1 MPPENTT
8 LFFHALEWRRS
19 GEEGHNIS
27 IVTPPVTEPRSGDE
41 EGDNVN
47 RVTPT
52 VIEPNIRLG
61 DDVAESELVLE
72 EFEHPGKTNIT
83 STSPGELNEGTRERL
98 KSGSVGSPSV
108 SHPSTGSVR
117 VGPRG
122 SNVLWGSEDGVVHI
136 RRLPRH
142 KSKKHQ
148 AVMEDDDSLTHEEMI
163 GTEELSPHVHSN
175 TTTHVTTHTQG
186 TGDPSTQEEI
196 IVTQET
202 EELSPHIHNTTT
214 HVTTHTQGTGE
225 MIATQETKEL
235 SPHTHNTTTHVIT
248 HTQAT
253 EDPAQEQTYEGRLL
267 VNTEGTADT
276 PTQRFEEITNTDEKQ
291 EIPTLVP
298 DVWVTERPRGNTDE
312 AENPATQPHG
322 ENIINTDIIEDIPS
336 LASDVWVT
344 DSPATEDW
352 LTDTPEEEKDIEEGL
367 IRSENAPEVR
377 LTSNEDDLRRDGPQ
391 GWQTVTYEESSTEGF
406 DKSAANV
413 YPGSE
418 WSTVSPDEQLTSLP
432 EDWLTSTPHPEDD
445 WLMTIPQD
453 DEQVTDLHERLP
465 SLPSILPS
473 LSPTPSIHT
482 PTAPPSLPPTP
493 SPQDTVE
500 DSLRITTRGL
510 DFLLEASPTG
520 QSSVDATEFPKDD
533 LFTLDLTITT
543 TREGLNADARD
554 VTFDPSQI
562 AKATSY
568 EGSSYPTATRSAT
581 VTTTWVDNDQFATL
595 EHQNLTLN
603 EELVRPSA
611 VGDLSDLSTEL
622 RGHGQGSE
630 DVEMSTPEVN
640 EEFAMPQLNGL
651 SEGTYEGSDSHGRSD
666 SLSQTHPSIPEVR
679 DGDTTTPSSLTE
691 TQNENSTE
699 SPIQNGDSTEREKQN
714 EDSTDFHERLPSLPS
729 EDSTETQ
736 KQDEDSTEQPGT
748 TFEYSIHQNHVNT
761 SGVRLAGHPNL
772 NLTGVRSESTAKGSA
787 NKTEEAVMY
796 EIPVVIR
803 NHGQALT
810 PSMVVALSV
819 CCAVVMVLA
828 ALSVALWV
836 CRRHRNRSKIYLSRE
851 AAKPRALF
859 TRPMN
864 PAVLPEESDH
874 ENATVYMLE
883 FQRPRP
889 PIMLGDD
896 QKGIYFIKRDEGET
910 EECRLG
916 LGVENGAF
924 TDVPLGDGDQGRPR
938 LDPPKYD
945 LTSKQDGDADSG
957 IRVWSSTGSL
967 HAASSPLPTH
977 CRVPPPPYS
986 PSISK
991 ESVCL
996 SVHSLPSLP
1005 RNSQLFD
1012 V

>member
-1 MPPENTT
+1 MPPENPT
-8 LFFHALEWRRS
+8 LFFRAVEWRKS
-19 GEEGHNIS
+19 VEGRHNDS
-27 IVTPPVTEPRSGDE
+27 IVTPPVTETRRDE
-41 EGDNVN
+41 EGHDIN
-47 RVTPT
+47 RVTPA
-52 VIEPNIRLG
+52 VIETKIRLG
-61 DDVAESELVLE
+61 DNVLKRE
-72 EFEHPGKTNIT
+72 VVVEDFERPGKTNIT
-83 STSPGELNEGTRERL
+83 SASTGEGFHEGTRER
-98 KSGSVGSPSV
+98 PNPFSV
-108 SHPSTGSVR
+108 SSSPTQHLSTGGVKG
-117 VGPRG
+117 GPRG
-122 SNVLWGSEDGVVHI
+122 SNVFWGSEDGVVHI

-142 KSKKHQ
+142 RSKKHQ
-148 AVMEDDDSLTHEEMI
+148 AVMENDKAFTHEETLGKEEM
-163 GTEELSPHVHSN
+163 EELLLHVHSN
-175 TTTHVTTHTQG
+175 TTMHVRTHTQG
-186 TGDPSTQEEI
+186 TEDPLTQEM

-202 EELSPHIHNTTT
+202 EEL
-214 HVTTHTQGTGE
+214 
-225 MIATQETKEL
+225 A
-235 SPHTHNTTTHVIT
+235 PHTHNTTIDVTN

-253 EDPAQEQTYEGRLL
+253 KDPVQEQTHEGRLQ
-267 VNTEGTADT
+267 VSTEGTEDT
-276 PTQRFEEITNTDEKQ
+276 LTQRFEEIANTEEAE
-291 EIPTLVP
+291 EISTLAP
-298 DVWVTERPRGNTDE
+298 DVWVTDRPQGKTEE
-312 AENPATQPHG
+312 AKDPPSQPHG
-322 ENIINTDIIEDIPS
+322 KMLNIDVIEKIPTH
-336 LASDVWVT
+336 ASDI
-344 DSPATEDW
+344 W
-352 LTDTPEEEKDIEEGL
+352 LTDRPMTKDWLADTLGEEKNTEEGL
-367 IRSENAPEVR
+367 IRIEDVPEDR
-377 LTSNEDDLRRDGPQ
+377 PMSNEDDWRTEGPQ
-391 GWQTVTYEESSTEGF
+391 EWQTVTYEESLTEEF
-406 DKSAANV
+406 DESAADV

-418 WSTVSPDEQLTSLP
+418 WSTVSPEEQLTSLP
-432 EDWLTSTPHPEDD
+432 EEWVTSAPHLEDD
-445 WLMTIPQD
+445 WFMTVPQG
-453 DEQVTDLHERLP
+453 DEQVMDFHERLQ
-465 SLPSILPS
+465 SLPSVLPS
-473 LSPTPSIHT
+473 LSSTPSTMYPSIHT
-482 PTAPPSLPPTP
+482 LTAPPSLPPTP

-520 QSSVDATEFPKDD
+520 QSSLDTTEFPKDD

-581 VTTTWVDNDQFATL
+581 VTTTWVGDDQFATL
-595 EHQNLTLN
+595 DHQNLTLN

-611 VGDLSDLSTEL
+611 VGDLSELSTEL
-622 RGHGQGSE
+622 RSQGQGNE
-630 DVEMSTPEVN
+630 DLETSTPHVN
-640 EEFAMPQLNGL
+640 EEFATQVNGL
-651 SEGTYEGSDSHGRSD
+651 SEETYEDLNFHGRSD
-666 SLSQTHPSIPEVR
+666 GLSQTHLSIPELR
-679 DGDTTTPSSLTE
+679 DRNIATPSSLTDTTE
-691 TQNENSTE
+691 IQQQDENTESPKQNENSRGDLKEKENNTGSPKHNEDTTE
-699 SPIQNGDSTEREKQN
+699 SLKQIEYSTETPKQN
-714 EDSTDFHERLPSLPS
+714 EYIS
-729 EDSTETQ
+729 ETQ
-736 KQDEDSTEQPGT
+736 KQGEDNTEQPRT
-748 TFEYSIHQNHVNT
+748 TFEYSIHEYQSNT
-761 SGVRLAGHPNL
+761 GGVRLASHLNL

-796 EIPVVIR
+796 EIPVVTR
-803 NHGQALT
+803 NHGQALN

-967 HAASSPLPTH
+967 HTASSPLPTH

-1005 RNSQLFD
+1005 RNSQLLD